1 MNGFWQALRES
12 TILQALMTIGLLGT
26 ICYLYIAG
34 RQVPQELSGA
44 FLIILG
50 FYFGSK
56 TQATLQ
62 ATIKDLKR
70 KK

>member
-1 MNGFWQALRES
+1 MDGFWQALRES

-26 ICYLYIAG
+26 IIYLYIME
-34 RQVPQELSGA
+34 RPVPQELTSA
-44 FLIILG
+44 FLLILG

-56 TQATLQ
+56 SQATLQ

-70 KK
+70 KL